1 MRIFG
6 LIGFPLN
13 HSKSKEFFTSRFEKD
28 HLTDCR
34 YENFEIKDVVEIRD
48 LLNYYPDIEGF
59 NVTIPHKTAVIE
71 IIDEID
77 PVAEE
82 IGAVNCLKINRKNEK
97 VRIRGYNTDAAAFK
111 KSLKPMLDD
120 FQGKALILGTGGSSR
135 AVSFALKELKIEHL
149 FVSRNKSQNQTIN
162 YKDIDAQLMSE
173 YKLII
178 NCTPSGMF
186 PDISS
191 FPVLPYSALN
201 SEHILFDLVYNP
213 EETLFLL
220 QGKRHGS
227 KTKNGLE
234 MLILQAEASWKIWN
248 TNEK

>member
-13 HSKSKEFFTSRFEKD
+13 HSKSKEYFTSRFEKD
-28 HLTDCR
+28 HLQDCR
-34 YENFEIKDVVEIRD
+34 YENFEIRDVSELRD
-48 LLNYYPDIEGF
+48 LLSYYPDIEGL
-59 NVTIPHKTAVIE
+59 NVTIPHKTNIIE
-71 IIDEID
+71 ILDETD
-77 PVAEE
+77 PVASA
-82 IGAVNCLKINRKNEK
+82 IGAVNCLKINRKNGK
-97 VRIRGYNTDAAAFK
+97 VGITGYNTDASAFK
-111 KSLKPMLDD
+111 KSLKPLLDD
-120 FQGKALILGTGGSSR
+120 FIGKALILGTGGSSR

-149 FVSRNKSQNQTIN
+149 FVSRNKSQSQTII
-162 YKDIDAQLMSE
+162 YKDIDARLLSE

-186 PDISS
+186 PSNNS
-191 FPVLPYSALN
+191 FPDLPYSALN
-201 SEHILFDLVYNP
+201 GEHILFDLVYNP

-227 KTKNGLE
+227 KIKNGLE